1 MKWEK
6 QKTTSGTKKEAK
18 WKTGTRVEKQKKEKE
33 KERNERGKEEKEKVW
48 KRFQD
53 VKDLQQNPFQ
63 SFLASIVRVL
73 CDRLQ
78 CARLR

>member
-33 KERNERGKEEKEKVW
+33 KERKERGKEGK
-48 KRFQD
+48 
-53 VKDLQQNPFQ
+53 
-63 SFLASIVRVL
+63 
-73 CDRLQ
+73 
-78 CARLR
+78 